1 MWRSSDQLT
10 ASSLSSAATEAAA
23 AASQDHSLTQ
33 TQAFNQQQ
41 QQHSLHG
48 NIKQD
53 QFSST
58 AAGLAS
64 SAPDIGILGKEFKR
78 KGEANTKMSSQADAD
93 NDVDVGILKKNIRQ
107 QHDGEHLQQR
117 FLQMSVQLIGYG
129 AYMCPSDN
137 GIGDG
142 TYHINNLFYKP
153 IGYFPKCS
161 CPSPDTCGPELCE
174 CLELDGDGDILKC
187 MSSFNQLCK
196 GAMYINGIKG
206 PWSMGECLGSNIR
219 ALYYCSMIPCSV
231 DGRSISECYRE
242 FNDAYNSLPSF
253 SQGFFVSEDEM
264 ISSFNDC
271 SFNSGGDKSIVQC
284 YCESFRYGLCVNYGT
299 RWEDFPDYCESM
311 NCCFEQTEDSGRL
324 NCLNRFSRYSTGD
337 GFYRSRDTIQES
349 CVASGKSSDQC
360 KCEIQGL
367 SNCLYGIGTD
377 YIFVRVRNCDLLQ
390 CCESQTDDVGMK
402 DCHLREDAQLV
413 YNECISRGNSIELC
427 YFLKSETLCSS
438 GYSDKQHCDLYS
450 YCRDNESLEECIG
463 NFTASQPSSAPSI
476 ESTTTTSMV
485 RSLVVFLLSCLFAH
499 VHKLN
504 LLSYITSSK
513 TEQSNI
519 NFQRV

>member
-1 MWRSSDQLT
+1 MWRSPDQLT
-10 ASSLSSAATEAAA
+10 SSSLSSVATEAAA

-33 TQAFNQQQ
+33 TQAFNH
-41 QQHSLHG
+41 QQHSLRDD
-48 NIKQD
+48 IKKD
-53 QFSST
+53 QFIST
-58 AAGLAS
+58 AAGPIVKGTS
-64 SAPDIGILGKEFKR
+64 YPDIGILGKDFKR
-78 KGEANTKMSSQADAD
+78 KGETNTKISSPADAD
-93 NDVDVGILKKNIRQ
+93 VDVDVGILKKNIRQ

-129 AYMCPSDN
+129 AYMCPAHNGSD
-137 GIGDG
+137 GRLGSDG
-142 TYHINNLFYKP
+142 TSHINNLFYKP
-153 IGYFPKCS
+153 VGYFPKCS

-196 GAMYINGIKG
+196 GTMYINGIKG

-219 ALYYCSMIPCSV
+219 ALYYCSMIPCSI
-231 DGRSISECYRE
+231 DGGSISECYRE

-253 SQGFFVSEDEM
+253 SQGFYVSEDDM

-284 YCESFRYGLCVNYGT
+284 YCESFRYGLCVNKGT

-311 NCCFEQTEDSGRL
+311 NCCFEQTDDSGRL
-324 NCLNRFSRYSTGD
+324 NCLNRFSRDSTGD
-337 GFYRSRDTIQES
+337 GFYRSRDTIQEG
-349 CVASGKSSDQC
+349 CIASGKSSDQC

-367 SNCLYGIGTD
+367 SNCLHGIGTD
-377 YIFVRVRNCDLLQ
+377 YAFVRVRNCDLLQ

-402 DCHLREDAQLV
+402 DCHLREDAQLI

-438 GYSDKQHCDLYS
+438 GYSDKRHCDLYS
-450 YCRDNESLEECIG
+450 YCRDNASLEECIS
-463 NFTASQPSSAPSI
+463 NFTASQPSSTPSM
-476 ESTTTTSMV
+476 ESPSNTGPAYTSTTSTV
-485 RSLVVFLLSCLFAH
+485 RSLWKPCCLFCSHA
-499 VHKLN
+499 
-504 LLSYITSSK
+504 
-513 TEQSNI
+513 
-519 NFQRV
+519 